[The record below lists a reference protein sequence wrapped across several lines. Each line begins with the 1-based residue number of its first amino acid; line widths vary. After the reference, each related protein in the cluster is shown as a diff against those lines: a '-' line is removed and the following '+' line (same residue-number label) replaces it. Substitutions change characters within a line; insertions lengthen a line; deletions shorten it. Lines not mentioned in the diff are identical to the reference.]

1 MKIRFEALPA
11 GTGVELPASLPFGR
25 VFTHR
30 MFTRHHDVDTG
41 WKEAVIGP
49 RTPIVVDPA
58 TQVLHCGQAIF
69 EGTKA
74 YARPDGRIQL
84 FRPRANA
91 ERFNRSAE
99 RMAMP
104 TVEPDDFV
112 EAIEA
117 LVALERDWVP
127 RDPGA
132 SLYIRPVL
140 MATEATLEV
149 RASRTFLHYVL
160 LSPAGSFFPGGFQP
174 VAVRVERDHVRA
186 APGGTGAAKT
196 VGNYAASLAAT
207 EAARR
212 AGYQQ
217 VLWLDAIERR
227 HVEEAGAMNVAFVRR
242 DGEIVTPALSGSIL
256 AGITRDSLLQLAPD
270 LGFPVREA
278 RLDIDEVIADVRAGR
293 ISEAFCMGTAA
304 VLVPIGRI
312 GYDGTDVVVN
322 DGTPGPVAS
331 RLYQTLTAIQYGQ
344 SPDPYG
350 WTSVLDERA
359 VLERCG
365 G

>member
-1 MKIRFEALPA
+1 MKIRIDALPPGA
-11 GTGVELPASLPFGR
+11 GVELPASLPFGR
-25 VFTHR
+25 VFTDR
-30 MFTRHHDVDTG
+30 MFTRHYAGDAG
-41 WKEAVIGP
+41 WMEAAIGP
-49 RTPIVVDPA
+49 RVPIDLDPA

-74 YARPDGRIQL
+74 YARPDGAIQL
-84 FRPRANA
+84 FRPGANA

-104 TVEPDDFV
+104 AVDRDEFV
-112 EAIEA
+112 EAIET

-227 HVEEAGAMNVAFVRR
+227 YVEEAGAMNVAFVRR

-256 AGITRDSLLQLAPD
+256 AGITRDSLLRLAPD
-270 LGFPVREA
+270 LGFQVREA
-278 RLDIDEVIADVRAGR
+278 RLDVDEVLADVLSGR

-312 GYDGTDVVVN
+312 GHDGADVVVN
-322 DGTPGPVAS
+322 DGKSGPVAS
-331 RLYQTLTAIQYGQ
+331 KLYQALTAIQYGQ
-344 SPDPYG
+344 APDPYG
-350 WTSVLDERA
+350 WTSVIDERA
-359 VLERCG
+359 VLERCRG
-365 G
+365 